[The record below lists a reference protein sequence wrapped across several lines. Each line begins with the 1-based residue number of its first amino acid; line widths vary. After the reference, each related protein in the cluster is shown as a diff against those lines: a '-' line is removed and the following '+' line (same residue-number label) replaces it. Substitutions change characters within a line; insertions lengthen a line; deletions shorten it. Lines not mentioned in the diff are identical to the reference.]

1 MTKIR
6 LDKQVQGKLPANSL
20 YDWDET
26 IAWNKSL
33 TWITTLEESY
43 KSWDDVRTY
52 MSSTNTS
59 WYIRWGNAWYIV
71 VAGNNSWTGD
81 KNVYLIPWTWW
92 NTIVETWNVWIWTSN
107 PGVKLEV
114 AWSVK
119 FAEQTTEAFYWPR
132 KTLSIPWIDA
142 WYRFRDNALKE
153 MFSIWTAYKAV
164 SVWLWL
170 CFQKTYETDTLN
182 NTFRMGSRYELSWI
196 AHSSMWHIFQLV
208 WGDNITNPEW
218 TSNDWGWWLEFWPHW
233 NTYIKMLWNVV
244 TLWRTDWYIIMN
256 NNIIPAVDNSYPC
269 WKSWNRWSAIWA
281 ANWTIQTSD
290 RRTKTDIAP
299 TELWLDFID
308 KLNPVSYKWIEWGN
322 TMSYEEVEVEKEV
335 QETEIITYTEETIK
349 LIDWKYVKVVEEKTK
364 ENKIFD
370 EFDLYDEAWE
380 VIGKHQVPRMVK
392 KLVKEQ
398 KEVITSTPWK
408 RTHFWFIAQEVEE
421 ALAGTDFGWLVIDE
435 NWQYALRYDQFISPL
450 VQAVKELK
458 ARVEYL
464 ENK

>member
-26 IAWNKSL
+26 IGWNKSL
-33 TWITTLEESY
+33 TWMTTLAESY

-52 MSSTNTS
+52 MSLTNTS

-92 NTIVETWNVWIWTSN
+92 NTLVEAWNVWIWTPS
-107 PGVKLEV
+107 PGEKLEV
-114 AWSVK
+114 NW
-119 FAEQTTEAFYWPR
+119 
-132 KTLSIPWIDA
+132 
-142 WYRFRDNALKE
+142 
-153 MFSIWTAYKAV
+153 
-164 SVWLWL
+164 
-170 CFQKTYETDTLN
+170 
-182 NTFRMGSRYELSWI
+182 
-196 AHSSMWHIFQLV
+196 
-208 WGDNITNPEW
+208 NITP
-218 TSNDWGWWLEFWPHW
+218 S
-233 NTYIKMLWNVV
+233 
-244 TLWRTDWYIIMN
+244 
-256 NNIIPAVDNSYPC
+256 VDNSYTL
-269 WKSWNRWSAIWA
+269 WKSWNRWSSVWA
-281 ANWTIQTSD
+281 ANGTIQTSD

-299 TELWLDFID
+299 TYLGLDFID

-322 TMSYEEVEVEKEV
+322 TVTYEEVEVEKEV

-380 VIGKHQVPRMVK
+380 VIGKHQVPRMVT

-398 KEVITSTPWK
+398 REVITSTPWK

-421 ALAGTDFGWLVIDE
+421 ALAGIDFGWLVIDE

-450 VQAVKELK
+450 VAAVKELK
-458 ARVEYL
+458 ARVEEL